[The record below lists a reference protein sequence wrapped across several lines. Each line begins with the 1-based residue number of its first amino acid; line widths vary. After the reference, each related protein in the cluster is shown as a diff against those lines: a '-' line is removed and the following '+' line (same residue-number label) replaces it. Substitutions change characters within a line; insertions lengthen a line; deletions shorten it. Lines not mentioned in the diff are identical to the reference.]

1 MFADRVC
8 GVVDCVL
15 AGKTWEIHT
24 EMSLPL
30 TCSLDIQVFQRVE
43 DMLTA
48 LFDDLLSGRAVRPL
62 STA

>member
-1 MFADRVC
+1 M
-8 GVVDCVL
+8 VDCVL
-15 AGKTWEIHT
+15 AGKTCGIHT
-24 EMSLPL
+24 EMSLLL